1 MMMARYTTLHWFMQE
16 DMESDAR
23 EYLNMHMLDRLIICL
38 EETYHDDGT
47 LHSSK
52 IFENLFLI

>member
-23 EYLNMHMLDRLIICL
+23 ESLNMHMLDRLIICL

-47 LHSSK
+47 LHSGK

>member
-1 MMMARYTTLHWFMQE
+1 MQE

-23 EYLNMHMLDRLIICL
+23 EYLNMHMFDRLIICL

>member
-1 MMMARYTTLHWFMQE
+1 
-16 DMESDAR
+16 MESDAR

-38 EETYHDDGT
+38 EENCYDDGT

-52 IFENLFLI
+52 IFENLFLF